1 MPNPLYDAPVGFTF
15 LLTWGLSMKTTY
27 LIAAALG
34 LATVTPPGLAETGD
48 IQEAFQRSV
57 QQAFVQNTIAG
68 NWKTDCH
75 ILNDGSGSFIVEYL
89 FTPGAEAVAVSTVY
103 EDTSCLYLRD
113 SQLVDGS
120 ATLTS
125 LKVDSYGNYV
135 YGLTVANQDASHALT
150 FHLNLADSLTVL
162 TSDTIN
168 QSFVMTKAE

>member
-1 MPNPLYDAPVGFTF
+1 F
-15 LLTWGLSMKTTY
+15 LANF
-27 LIAAALG
+27 LI
-34 LATVTPPGLAETGD
+34 
-48 IQEAFQRSV
+48 
-57 QQAFVQNTIAG
+57 
-68 NWKTDCH
+68 
-75 ILNDGSGSFIVEYL
+75 YL
-89 FTPGAEAVAVSTVY
+89 FFFFSSRRRHTRFSRDWSSDVCSS
-103 EDTSCLYLRD
+103 DLTSCLYLRD

-135 YGLTVANQDASHALT
+135 YGLTVANQDASHSLT